1 MVIHDCSP
9 RIHVSPQTWWTV
21 FAHSGSVIEYVDK
34 GQFLGTYA
42 FNWVLSFHLDRTITL
57 YVWLSKLRWLNYI
70 SYSSW
75 SNQDYTMPNA
85 STISCKFC
93 PGSRL
98 GGQPDP
104 PSNLYPSLAEITAH
118 AITSAVEEGREERTK
133 RPYSLDIN
141 LIITRLSIVASRRV
155 LNRFSYSTSRVGRT
169 TSRCES
175 PRHARD
181 LSSIFDGFTDL
192 DKIFNQDHQKFVA
205 ECCTH
210 FPQLLVLERKENLK
224 LGLKLGEEWER
235 IQHKHGHIW
244 VGVF

>member
-1 MVIHDCSP
+1 MHHDG
-9 RIHVSPQTWWTV
+9 
-21 FAHSGSVIEYVDK
+21 A
-34 GQFLGTYA
+34 
-42 FNWVLSFHLDRTITL
+42 
-57 YVWLSKLRWLNYI
+57 
-70 SYSSW
+70 
-75 SNQDYTMPNA
+75 
-85 STISCKFC
+85 FC
-93 PGSRL
+93 PGSNL
-98 GGQPDP
+98 GGQAAP

-118 AITSAVEEGREERTK
+118 AITSAVEEGQEERTK

-155 LNRFSYSTSRVGRT
+155 VNRFSYSTTRIGRT

-181 LSSIFDGFTDL
+181 LSWIFDGFTDL